1 MGLNGIL
8 AGLVGI
14 TANADIVTIFDSI
27 LIGGIAGVLVVLS
40 IMFLDKSKIDDPVG
54 AISVHGVCGI
64 WGTLACAFFGGS
76 DFMVQLIG
84 AVAVSVFAFVFAF
97 WLIGKNQIDLQEEGT
112 EEP

>member
-27 LIGGIAGVLVVLS
+27 LIGGIAGGLVVGS
-40 IMFLDKSKIDDPVG
+40 IIFLDKAKIDDPVG

-64 WGTLACAFFGGS
+64 WGTLACAIFGDS

-84 AVAVSVFAFVFAF
+84 AVSVRYLHSSLLRSVRCHQ
-97 WLIGKNQIDLQEEGT
+97 GYDRSTGQ
-112 EEP
+112 